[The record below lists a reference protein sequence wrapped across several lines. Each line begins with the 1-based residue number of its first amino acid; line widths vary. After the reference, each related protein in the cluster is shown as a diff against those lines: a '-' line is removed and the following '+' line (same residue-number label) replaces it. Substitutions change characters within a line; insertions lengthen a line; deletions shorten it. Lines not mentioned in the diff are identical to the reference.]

1 MQDAVDIVDRI
12 FVRRGPRR
20 LEAAAL
26 INRDV
31 DHDRTRLHQFQHVA
45 RHQLRRLGARNQH
58 RPDHQIGVFE
68 LLADVVLGR
77 HERLDIPG
85 HHVRQIGKPPQ
96 RDVAD
101 RDVGAR
107 TGRRARRRRTDH
119 ARADDEDLGRLH
131 ARHAAQQDSLA
142 AARLFEEVA
151 PLLRGHAARDLRHGD
166 QQRQRT
172 VGALDGLIGTADRP
186 AVDHRTGEGFAAG
199 EVEEGENQLVP
210 ADEFVLGSH
219 RFLDLDDH
227 FRPGVDLLDRGKHL
241 RPDGRVG
248 IIGKSAVHTGRSLH
262 INFVSPFDKLPGAC
276 GGKSNAILVV
286 LDLFWNTD
294 NHGSESF

>member
-1 MQDAVDIVDRI
+1 M
-12 FVRRGPRR
+12 RRGPRH

-26 INRDV
+26 IDRYV

-45 RHQLRRLGARNQH
+45 CHQLRRLGTRNQH

-101 RDVGAR
+101 RDVGTR
-107 TGRRARRRRTDH
+107 SGRRARRCRTDH

-131 ARHAAQQDSLA
+131 ARHATQQDSLA
-142 AARLFEEVA
+142 AARLFEEVT
-151 PLLRGHAARDLRHGD
+151 PLLCGHAARDLRHGD

-172 VGALDGLIGTADRP
+172 VAAFDRLVGAAHGARR
-186 AVDHRTGEGFAAG
+186 DHRPRERLAAG
-199 EVEEGENQLVP
+199 EMEIGEKQLSRTNQP
-210 ADEFVLGSH
+210 VL
-219 RFLDLDDH
+219 RCDRLLDLDNH
-227 FRPGVDLLDRGKHL
+227 LGRRVDLLDGRQQF
-241 RPDGRVG
+241 RPHGLILLVRE
-248 IIGKSAVHTGRSLH
+248 SAVDARSALDVDRMPPPNEFHGSGRR
-262 INFVSPFDKLPGAC
+262 KRY
-276 GGKSNAILVV
+276 AILVV
-286 LDLFWNTD
+286 LNFLWNSD
-294 NHGSESF
+294 DHNDMF

>member
-1 MQDAVDIVDRI
+1 M
-12 FVRRGPRR
+12 
-20 LEAAAL
+20 
-26 INRDV
+26 
-31 DHDRTRLHQFQHVA
+31 
-45 RHQLRRLGARNQH
+45 
-58 RPDHQIGVFE
+58 
-68 LLADVVLGR
+68 
-77 HERLDIPG
+77 
-85 HHVRQIGKPPQ
+85 PP
-96 RDVAD
+96 
-101 RDVGAR
+101 
-107 TGRRARRRRTDH
+107 
-119 ARADDEDLGRLH
+119 
-131 ARHAAQQDSLA
+131 
-142 AARLFEEVA
+142 
-151 PLLRGHAARDLRHGD
+151 RGHAPRDLRHRD

-294 NHGSESF
+294 NHGSGSF

>member
-1 MQDAVDIVDRI
+1 M
-12 FVRRGPRR
+12 
-20 LEAAAL
+20 L
-26 INRDV
+26 
-31 DHDRTRLHQFQHVA
+31 QF
-45 RHQLRRLGARNQH
+45 
-58 RPDHQIGVFE
+58 
-68 LLADVVLGR
+68 LADVVFGR
-77 HERLDIPG
+77 HQRLDVAG
-85 HHVRQIGKPPQ
+85 HHVGQIGQPLE
-96 RDVAD
+96 RNVAD
-101 RDVGAR
+101 RHVGSRSGSGAR
-107 TGRRARRRRTDH
+107 RSRSDNART
-119 ARADDEDLGRLH
+119 DDEDLGGLH
-131 ARHAAQQDSLA
+131 ARHAAQQHALA
-142 AARLFEEVA
+142 AAGFFEEIA
-151 PLLRGHAARDLRHGD
+151 SLLRGHAPRDLRHRD

-210 ADEFVLGSH
+210 ADESVLGSH

-294 NHGSESF
+294 NHGSGSF